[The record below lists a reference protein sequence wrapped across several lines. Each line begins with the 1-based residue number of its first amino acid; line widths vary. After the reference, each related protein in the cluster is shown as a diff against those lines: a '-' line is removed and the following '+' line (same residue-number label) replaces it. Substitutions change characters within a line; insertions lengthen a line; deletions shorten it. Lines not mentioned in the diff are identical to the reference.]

1 MEKLFIFTIADL
13 KEWILNGKPK
23 EGLSER
29 IITTTRAYSFIN
41 NPFVTDDMPVVSAL
55 YVGDELAAYTAAFPE
70 RLIEPDCLTHWFN
83 SLYVSPSFEGKG
95 YGLFVLGSLMEC
107 YGDDPIFD
115 LDAVPTSVEIL
126 SYLGLKSS
134 RFNLYVFRN
143 KSINCNSLKG
153 KLAYAY
159 DRFSRFRNSH
169 KAIVALK
176 NRISATPYTIQYDRF
191 IDNEAFEFIKQHA
204 RGDAFLRRRESL
216 NWMLTNPF
224 VHEAPLLSRVKN
236 VILFSSSK
244 EWQHYYVV
252 KVFVRNELA
261 GVYILCNSSSRLS
274 LLQFYCDSRWEEA
287 VLLSV
292 AEHILKLGN
301 PRFSTTNSVVADF
314 VKKNK
319 IYTFCNNTPTSICYP
334 KDFESICERS
344 IQGGDGDMFMS

>member
-1 MEKLFIFTIADL
+1 MEKLCIYTIADL

-23 EGLSER
+23 EGLSEK
-29 IITTTRAYSFIN
+29 IITTTRAFSFIN

-70 RLIEPDCLTHWFN
+70 RLLEPDCMTHWFN

-126 SYLGLKSS
+126 SYLGLQSGSFKQ
-134 RFNLYVFRN
+134 YVFRN
-143 KSINCNSLKG
+143 KNINRNSLKG
-153 KLAYAY
+153 KLAYVY
-159 DRFSRFRNSH
+159 DRYSRFRE
-169 KAIVALK
+169 IVSLK
-176 NRISATPYTIQYDRF
+176 RRIQATPYTIQYDRF
-191 IDNEAFEFIKQHA
+191 VDNEAFEFIKQHA
-204 RGDAFLRRRESL
+204 YGDAFLRSRESL

-224 VHEAPLLSRVKN
+224 VHEAPLLGRVKN

-252 KVFVRNELA
+252 KVYLQKELV

-274 LLQFYCDSRWEEA
+274 LLQLYYESRVKEE
-287 VLLSV
+287 VLLSITD
-292 AEHILKLGN
+292 HILKIAN
-301 PRFSTTNSVVADF
+301 SHFSTTNPVVADF

-319 IYTFCNNTPTSICYP
+319 VYTFCNETVTSICYP
-334 KDFESICERS
+334 KPFESVCERA
-344 IQGGDGDMFMS
+344 IQGGDGDMFLN